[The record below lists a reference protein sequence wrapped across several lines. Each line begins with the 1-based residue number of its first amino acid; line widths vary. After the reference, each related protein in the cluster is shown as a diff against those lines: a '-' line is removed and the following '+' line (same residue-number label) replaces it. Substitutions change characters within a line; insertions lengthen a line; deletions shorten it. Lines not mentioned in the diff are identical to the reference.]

1 MTAAFPVS
9 TPTDFPRHRQGGS
22 EEAPRC
28 PPGPRGPHLCGETAL
43 TGCGAAPSRRPSPQ
57 LGALRARVASG
68 AERLDLSEDLHLR
81 PRDVTASLCDRSQV
95 PFPLGWLSWSLDAF
109 LPEVAEAGRCPSPW
123 LRAGLGCQWP
133 HPTADKWAGKWPGQ
147 RRLSSWR
154 AGRVGC
160 PFEAGPA
167 ALLTLMWTGPK
178 ESPSQPGAWSKE
190 PILDPP
196 SHFQSPCYWSVKS
209 WVLLLGSELVGKSSL
224 LFCRLQVRP
233 QGDGTPWLPG
243 RAPGGCPC
251 GWSCCTPPSCR

>member
-1 MTAAFPVS
+1 M
-9 TPTDFPRHRQGGS
+9 
-22 EEAPRC
+22 
-28 PPGPRGPHLCGETAL
+28 
-43 TGCGAAPSRRPSPQ
+43 
-57 LGALRARVASG
+57 ASG

-196 SHFQSPCYWSVKS
+196 VISSLPVIGPLSHGCCCWGQS
-209 WVLLLGSELVGKSSL
+209 LLGRALSSFVGYK
-224 LFCRLQVRP
+224 
-233 QGDGTPWLPG
+233 
-243 RAPGGCPC
+243 
-251 GWSCCTPPSCR
+251 